1 MSTPYGGNDPQQWG
15 QQPYGEGAPA
25 DPSSGGV
32 PAQDPWAQQP
42 GMGGYPPPSG
52 PQPQQ
57 PGYEQQWQQQP
68 GGGYPFSGPQP
79 QQPQQ
84 PQQAPQPGQLPGYE
98 QQWQQQPGG
107 GYPPPGQP
115 PYGYPGGYQQ
125 YGQPPMQQPPKKSK
139 APLWIGLGLVVVLGV
154 AAVVLWVWPAL
165 LMSKVFDAKS
175 VEQGVEQVL
184 GENFEVEQGSA
195 SCPAEQEVKQGHTFT
210 CTVKIGG
217 EDKNVP
223 IKVLDEASPPRYEVG
238 NPE

>member
-15 QQPYGEGAPA
+15 QQPPAEGMPA
-25 DPSSGGV
+25 DPSSGGF
-32 PAQDPWAQQP
+32 PAQDQQWQQQP

-68 GGGYPFSGPQP
+68 GGGGYPFSGPQP
-79 QQPQQ
+79 QQPPQ
-84 PQQAPQPGQLPGYE
+84 PQWPQPPPQPG
-98 QQWQQQPGG
+98 QWQQQPGAG
-107 GYPPPGQP
+107 GYPGQP
-115 PYGYPGGYQQ
+115 QYGYPGGYQQ
-125 YGQPPMQQPPKKSK
+125 YGQPPMQQQPKKSK
-139 APLWIGLGLVVVLGV
+139 APLWIGLVLVVLLGA
-154 AAVVLWVWPAL
+154 AAVVLWVWPAM
-165 LMSKVFDAKS
+165 LMPKVFDAKS

-184 GENFEVEQGSA
+184 GDNFEVEQGSA

-217 EDKNVP
+217 EEKTVP